1 MPELPE
7 VETVRRFLS
16 TKLIGKTFDDAR
28 IFYKPVLKNN
38 PKDLVNSLK
47 NKSIIEL
54 DRRGKFLIFK
64 LDDNSHL
71 VFHLRMEGKLFYYD
85 DLDSLDKHTT
95 VLFTFKDKSI
105 FSFY

>member
-16 TKLIGKTFDDAR
+16 TKLIGKTFDDVR

-38 PKDLVNSLK
+38 PKDLANSLK
-47 NKSIIEL
+47 NKSILEL

-71 VFHLRMEGKLFYYD
+71 VFHLRMEGKLK
-85 DLDSLDKHTT
+85 LICL
-95 VLFTFKDKSI
+95 
-105 FSFY
+105 